1 MKQAELTREQLSI
14 LVDAA
19 DRCDLEFRT
28 DYSGRGMYGEQ
39 CIGVVG
45 YLSDL
50 LAFVLLV
57 AEQDK
62 DLAQDELTQLTW
74 DSMGLSTIYYWPK
87 LAVARKGTEDDQ
99 R

>member
-1 MKQAELTREQLSI
+1 MKQAELTREQLRI

-19 DRCDLEFRT
+19 DRCGLEFRT
-28 DYSGRGMYGEQ
+28 GYSGRGMYGEQ

-50 LAFVLLV
+50 IAFVLLV
-57 AEQDK
+57 AEREK

-87 LAVARKGTEDDQ
+87 LAVAGVSDDE